1 MPNQK
6 INIFLRGF
14 NGFLC
19 SFVFLEQEK
28 IANCH
33 VVGNKNTCHF
43 SSIAKFWGVGVF
55 KFPVFFSYIHL
66 LVQLITLKRTE
77 EEVGRG
83 ALLTNQFFYGA
94 QWPCLIVIPFL
105 SFQRFPSVYTQFEP
119 LYYWGYTLFRSRIK
133 SNAILGMYLGSDET
147 NSRAT
152 LLHTDEDNN
161 FAAYYPNP
169 RSLFIVT
176 KVKLP

>member
-55 KFPVFFSYIHL
+55 KFPAFFSYIHL
-66 LVQLITLKRTE
+66 LVQLITLKETE

-83 ALLTNQFFYGA
+83 ALLTN
-94 QWPCLIVIPFL
+94 FL
-105 SFQRFPSVYTQFEP
+105 WCPMALSHSYSFSFISAISFSLYTIRAAV
-119 LYYWGYTLFRSRIK
+119 L
-133 SNAILGMYLGSDET
+133 LG
-147 NSRAT
+147 
-152 LLHTDEDNN
+152 LH
-161 FAAYYPNP
+161 
-169 RSLFIVT
+169 LV
-176 KVKLP
+176 